1 MIQIMPH
8 LKRRA
13 TAFLMLTTSAFF
25 LLIAALILLMTSYA
39 RADELPG
46 GVSCE
51 QVRTL
56 VAEHGKVKAL
66 AWAFEHGLS
75 IRQIYLI
82 RKTCKV

>member
-1 MIQIMPH
+1 MI
-8 LKRRA
+8 LA
-13 TAFLMLTTSAFF
+13 
-25 LLIAALILLMTSYA
+25 ILLVLAT
-39 RADELPG
+39 EPQLPSG
-46 GVSCE
+46 TTCDQIKS
-51 QVRTL
+51 L